1 MAEGPAERRPKV
13 VVLGLQALQPRAL
26 RRSMEGRSSLLRQR
40 QEERAMTRLY
50 LLRLTSCLKLLV
62 AELTNGLQQ
71 AEPWLTLRSRILPQQ
86 ALFEQSIQ
94 SAKDVKAPVGVDD
107 GLNGL
112 ERCTAREDGQS
123 PEQDLVLRDQQVIAP
138 GDGVA

>member
-50 LLRLTSCLKLLV
+50 LLRLTTCLKLLEP
-62 AELTNGLQQ
+62 ELADGLQH
-71 AEPWLTLRSRILPQQ
+71 AEARLTVQFHILPQE
-86 ALFEQSIQ
+86 ALFEQSLQ
-94 SAKDVKAPVGVDD
+94 SSEDVEAPVGVGH

-112 ERCTAREDGQS
+112 E
-123 PEQDLVLRDQQVIAP
+123 
-138 GDGVA
+138 